1 MTDPIVTAVET
12 VASPFRLY
20 IELAA
25 AAVLLGGFG
34 LFTWHERSVGATAV
48 HTADANAMIA
58 ARKLA
63 DTETVLNQE
72 RAAKADAGAAGVQ
85 KAVDDYRTAHP
96 EQPMRLCVTTNNRL
110 ASMPKAGAAD
120 GIASSPGAGS
130 LAVPEVPGRGE
141 GADIGPSLDAIV
153 RAAQRVDV
161 LYADRQQ
168 R

>member
-1 MTDPIVTAVET
+1 MTPRA
-12 VASPFRLY
+12 Y

-25 AAVLLGGFG
+25 AAVLALAFG
-34 LFTWHERSVGATAV
+34 LYTWHERSVGATAV

-63 DTETVLNQE
+63 DTQTVLNQE
-72 RAAKADAGAAGVQ
+72 RAAKADAGAASVQ

-96 EQPMRLCVTTNNRL
+96 EQPMRLCVTTNSRIPSL
-110 ASMPKAGAAD
+110 PKAGAID
-120 GIASSPGAGS
+120 GGAANPAAGS
-130 LAVPEVPGRGE
+130 AAISEVPGRSE
-141 GADIGPSLDAIV
+141 GADVGPSLDAIV